1 MIAHGDVLC
10 GHIEA
15 CVLNCH
21 LITAFTTRS
30 RCYYLKTLGYSILKF
45 AIVPTIANLCSDGG
59 VHSRYDQVIATA
71 RGAFANGAKR
81 IRFHVLT
88 DGRDVPGER
97 KRKRGGREGRE
108 GGRNGRTDG
117 RRERVSHPPYHSF
130 LSQCQCRL
138 PHTDLHPIVNAPL
151 SLSPLPQ
158 LLPPRP
164 PSYYPPPDG
173 SSLQFVRQLEKD
185 LADLRAEGCDAR
197 IASGGGRMC
206 VSMDRYEVRAEAG
219 RMACACPWSDA
230 R

>member
-108 GGRNGRTDG
+108 GREGAGTDG
-117 RRERVSHPPYHSF
+117 QTDGGKESPILPTTHSSPSVSVAF
-130 LSQCQCRL
+130 LIQIS
-138 PHTDLHPIVNAPL
+138 I
-151 SLSPLPQ
+151 
-158 LLPPRP
+158 
-164 PSYYPPPDG
+164 PS
-173 SSLQFVRQLEKD
+173 
-185 LADLRAEGCDAR
+185 
-197 IASGGGRMC
+197 
-206 VSMDRYEVRAEAG
+206 
-219 RMACACPWSDA
+219 
-230 R
+230 